1 MLTSLAAPTTSVDSF
16 EVVRSATI
24 EPATAGTSVGLE
36 VEAFPMSAT
45 AEGKDPHDQR
55 QPTSAAPHRG

>member
-36 VEAFPMSAT
+36 VETFPMSAT
-45 AEGKDPHDQR
+45 ADGKDPR
-55 QPTSAAPHRG
+55 